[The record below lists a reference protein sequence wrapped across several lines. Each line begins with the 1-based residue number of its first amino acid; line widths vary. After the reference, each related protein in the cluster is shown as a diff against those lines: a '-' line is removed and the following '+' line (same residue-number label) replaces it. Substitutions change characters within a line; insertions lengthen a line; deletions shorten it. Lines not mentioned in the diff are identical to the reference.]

1 MAVVREV
8 TSLPERTPPQN
19 VELEMCVLGGIMIE
33 PKEAY
38 PIAADYLTRES
49 FYLDGHGIVFELM
62 GELYNRGIPPDA
74 QSVLDE
80 LRARELLEKIGGSGV
95 LMGMLNAV
103 PTAANVEYH
112 ARKVAEKAQLRLLI
126 RSCTEIVD
134 ECYRQEM
141 PVEDVLDSAEEAIL
155 KLSEKALQAEFSPIA
170 AALGEYMKQ
179 LGIRAEEV
187 ERQKAL
193 GIKEPRISLGV
204 PTGFASVDRIV
215 GGLRNSELT
224 IIAARPS
231 VGKTALGLNMAYHI
245 ATRERLPV
253 AIFSLEMG
261 KEQLAERLLAC
272 GTLYTDPQTMRIRGI
287 STRALQNP
295 DLDADEWSVLQGAFE
310 RVQGAPIYIDD
321 SSMLTT
327 RMLRSKVRRLHAHY
341 GVRCIIVDYLQ
352 LMSGR
357 QGIDNRVQEVSEI
370 SRGLKLIARE
380 RGIPVIALS
389 QLSRQVEHRTDKRP
403 VLADLRE
410 SGAIEQ
416 DADVVMFIHRPEK
429 DKDDSRYG
437 QLRAESE
444 DEYTLPKAEIIVA
457 KNRNGPTGKAELFF
471 YPPITRFLDPAKG

>member
-1 MAVVREV
+1 MAVVREI
-8 TSLPERTPPQN
+8 TSLPDRTPPQN

-33 PKEAY
+33 PKEAF
-38 PIAADYLTRES
+38 PIAADYLTRDA
-49 FYLDGHGIVFELM
+49 FYLDGHGIIFELM

-74 QSVLDE
+74 QSILDE
-80 LRARELLEKIGGSGV
+80 LHSRSLLEKIGGSGV

-112 ARKVAEKAQLRLLI
+112 ARKIAEKAQLRLLI

-141 PVEDVLDSAEEAIL
+141 PVEDILDGAEEAIL
-155 KLSEKALQAEFSPIA
+155 KLSEKALQAEFLPLS

-179 LGIRAEEV
+179 LGERAEEI
-187 ERQKAL
+187 ERQKSQ
-193 GIKEPRISLGV
+193 GIREPRINLGL

-215 GGLRNSELT
+215 GGLRPSELT

-231 VGKTALGLNMAYHI
+231 VGKTALGLNMAYHM
-245 ATRERLPV
+245 AVKERLPV
-253 AIFSLEMG
+253 ALFSLEMG

-272 GTLYTDPQTMRIRGI
+272 GTMYFPGNRISGI
-287 STRALQNP
+287 STRRLQHP
-295 DLDADEWSVLQGAFE
+295 ELSPDEWSVLQTAFE

-321 SSMLTT
+321 SSLLTV
-327 RMLRSKVRRLHAHY
+327 RMLRSKVRRLCAHY
-341 GVRCIIVDYLQ
+341 NVKCVIVDYLQ

-357 QGIDNRVQEVSEI
+357 QGVDNRVQEVSEI

-389 QLSRQVEHRTDKRP
+389 QLSRQVEHRTDKKP

-416 DADVVMFIHRPEK
+416 DADVVMFIHRAEK
-429 DKDDSRYG
+429 DKDDARFSQYG
-437 QLRAESE
+437 TGSE
-444 DEYTLPKAEIIVA
+444 DEFTLPKAEIIVA
-457 KNRNGPTGKAELFF
+457 KNRNGPTGKADLFF
-471 YPPITRFLDPAKG
+471 YPPITRFLDQARD